1 MARRAGNVPSA
12 ESRDYLTARVWLR
25 RAVNGSQHL
34 IEKQIRLPAVNQDIA
49 MQLTRTMS
57 LPKRRGAHRRADA
70 PAPQRERNK
79 RANISEDAALYN
91 CSCGYVFKA
100 PVTTS
105 VGCPHCGT
113 AQAW

>member
-1 MARRAGNVPSA
+1 MARRVGYVPSA
-12 ESRDYLTARVWLR
+12 AFRDSLTARVRFR
-25 RAVNGSQHL
+25 RGVNGSQHL
-34 IEKQIRLPAVNQDIA
+34 IEKQFRVPAVNSGIT
-49 MQLTRTMS
+49 MQLTRTMT
-57 LPKRRGAHRRADA
+57 LPKRRGAHRRAEA

-79 RANISEDAALYN
+79 RANVSEDAALYN

-105 VGCPHCGT
+105 VGGPHCGT